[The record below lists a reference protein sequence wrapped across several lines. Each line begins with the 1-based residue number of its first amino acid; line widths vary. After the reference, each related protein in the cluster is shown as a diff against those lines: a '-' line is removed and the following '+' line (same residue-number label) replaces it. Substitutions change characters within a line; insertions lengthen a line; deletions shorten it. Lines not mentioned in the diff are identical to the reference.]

1 MKQVSA
7 ESFGTRDKGL
17 NPGLALGWSHPM
29 FGWIK
34 CIDNLSQEEIS
45 QDCSVILSHLE
56 VYVVDDSVKFKEAA
70 KHGNLIPLYRSI
82 FSDHLTPVLA
92 YHCLVK
98 EDDRKAPSFLFESV
112 ELGLKFLMLTE
123 EFVEYPMINPRKIM
137 EKWKPQ
143 CIDKLPEAFY
153 EQKHALLT
161 KIASVREV
169 VMGAPLRI
177 VLKQLVIRTVPSD
190 LGKPIAL
197 VHCLGESFFH
207 VSQVRVKKPAGTA
220 EEIEKQ
226 FGCESSRLIMVGDRP
241 FTDIVYGNRNGFL
254 TILTE
259 PLRCAEEPL
268 IVQQAPLAQSAIKLS
283 GCSQLNCLP
292 ATVALLALSIR
303 DKSLVV
309 AVESTSYSPLLD

>member
-1 MKQVSA
+1 M
-7 ESFGTRDKGL
+7 
-17 NPGLALGWSHPM
+17 
-29 FGWIK
+29 
-34 CIDNLSQEEIS
+34 DNLSQEEIS

-112 ELGLKFLMLTE
+112 ELGLK
-123 EFVEYPMINPRKIM
+123 VSNVASP
-137 EKWKPQ
+137 
-143 CIDKLPEAFY
+143 LPWF
-153 EQKHALLT
+153 
-161 KIASVREV
+161 
-169 VMGAPLRI
+169 I
-177 VLKQLVIRTVPSD
+177 VLASLSSMYLR
-190 LGKPIAL
+190 
-197 VHCLGESFFH
+197 GE
-207 VSQVRVKKPAGTA
+207 KPAGTA

-268 IVQQAPLAQSAIKLS
+268 ILQQRVGRTARAGQPGIVTSLYKESNCDHVTAIMDE
-283 GCSQLNCLP
+283 
-292 ATVALLALSIR
+292 TSISCIDER
-303 DKSLVV
+303 HAHLMLDPSY
-309 AVESTSYSPLLD
+309 ESFRKHGSDLI